1 MEHEYKIGQ
10 QIEIVVEGK
19 TIPATVL
26 DVSIGEGKRKM
37 ELLAHC
43 ANGDLV
49 LTVVRELV
57 N

>member
-49 LTVVRELV
+49 L
-57 N
+57 NGSA